1 VGVLTG
7 QQDWAAD
14 GALRASNLSHALLEL
29 GADAAGPGDKLWFIG
44 GGRVYNETMNV
55 AGTAVITVID
65 KVVVGDTYA
74 PALGPEWVLKNVD
87 PAEDWHAAAGTRY
100 RFEARAHA

>member
-1 VGVLTG
+1 
-7 QQDWAAD
+7 
-14 GALRASNLSHALLEL
+14 
-29 GADAAGPGDKLWFIG
+29 
-44 GGRVYNETMNV
+44 MNV